1 MFVQIRHKG
10 LQASRLLPEISS
22 GSNQSFQLRQRYATD
37 SLQGEQTG
45 GAQAAERA
53 LDVGPG
59 SVLRQVSADDD
70 FKSRSSR
77 PPVLAS
83 PGTKQ
88 GFVVGPD
95 LFFIG
100 PRFLCQ
106 LHSFQSMTKPNRRRH
121 EGAEAAKP
129 RSLNYIRSC
138 PAEALKIRRWANSAQ
153 NAPLRETASAGPFS
167 P

>member
-1 MFVQIRHKG
+1 MFVQIRYKG

-70 FKSRSSR
+70 CKSRSSR

-83 PGTKQ
+83 AGTKQ
-88 GFVVGPD
+88 GVVVGAD
-95 LFFIG
+95 LFFLG
-100 PRFLCQ
+100 SRLVCQ
-106 LHSFQSMTKPNRRRH
+106 V
-121 EGAEAAKP
+121 
-129 RSLNYIRSC
+129 
-138 PAEALKIRRWANSAQ
+138 
-153 NAPLRETASAGPFS
+153 ASVS
-167 P
+167 S